1 MKAKY
6 SFVCEAANIAQSGNL
21 NVLGIFTNINAA
33 HVPCVYP
40 KFAYV
45 ANIEFHRSES
55 GKHSFKLSFINDDG
69 KDIIQPIS
77 GHMDVAQNQGLPSS
91 ANLLVELANIT
102 FPTAGAYEIDLTI
115 DNQHIC
121 TETIHVI
128 DNSQIKSNYV

>member
-6 SFVCEAANIAQSGNL
+6 SFVCEAANVAQSGNI
-21 NVLGIFTNINAA
+21 NVLGIFTNVIAVQ
-33 HVPCVYP
+33 VPCVYP
-40 KFAYV
+40 KFTYV

-55 GKHSFKLSFINDDG
+55 GKHRFTLSFVDDDG
-69 KDIIQPIS
+69 KDIIQSIS
-77 GHMDVAQNQGLPSS
+77 GHMDVAQNKGLPSS
-91 ANLLVELANIT
+91 ANLLVELANIN

-128 DNSQIKSNYV
+128 DNSQNKSNFV